1 MISVR
6 LAVFLAI
13 AVVAPAAR
21 AQGNYRSAA
30 LGGRSA
36 LMGDTGVALGTDGAA
51 PFLNPATTV
60 HVESTLAVSVSFLTL
75 DVQHASDWYAPGGDV
90 TRVSGNAIPSTLCFF
105 FDLPRLYTPS
115 DKESKGGSQKLATCF
130 GNTELES
137 FDWVGQG
144 FQSAAPASL
153 ETTSVHWSWQRF
165 VVGPSY
171 AVNLTPELA
180 LGASVL
186 GTFTNFS
193 SFASVGQT
201 AADGSSSSVFED
213 GASGNDFSLSAAF
226 GATLNLSRVTLGA
239 MVQSPDV
246 AVYGHG
252 NTSNYQSSSTAGSGT
267 YFGSGSFHGLEPT
280 RFGLGVG
287 YEWPR
292 GSIEIDG
299 QLALA
304 QPDAVDLDTQGT
316 ILQTPGGSLTPATLQ
331 RATRF
336 QPTVN
341 ASIGTE
347 IFVRPSLSILA
358 GFATDFSAVDGLA
371 QTAILPL
378 RENRLLASFG
388 LGSHTAG
395 GTVII
400 GAQAYYGWGQMLGY
414 AAAPAVAPID
424 FTSTGVLFVLAGAT
438 NLKSIERAVEEVRRL
453 VKPRTQQ
460 KTQEIR

>member
-1 MISVR
+1 MTFRAS
-6 LAVFLAI
+6 
-13 AVVAPAAR
+13 VVAALLLLAPVAR

-51 PFLNPATTV
+51 PFLNPATSI

-75 DVQHASDWYAPGGDV
+75 DFQHASDWYAPGADV
-90 TRVSGNAIPSTLCFF
+90 TRLSGNAIPSTLCFF
-105 FDLPRLYTPS
+105 FDLPRIFHPEDKAS
-115 DKESKGGSQKLATCF
+115 DAGTQKLAACL
-130 GNTELES
+130 GNTELQS
-137 FDWVGQG
+137 FDWTGQG
-144 FQSAAPASL
+144 FQSPSPASL

-171 AVNLTPELA
+171 AIHLTRDLA
-180 LGASVL
+180 LGASLL

-193 SFASVGQT
+193 SFASVGST

-213 GASGNDFSLSAAF
+213 GASGNDFGLSAAF
-226 GATLNLSRVTLGA
+226 GATLHVSRATIGA
-239 MVQSPDV
+239 MVQSPDLSV
-246 AVYGHG
+246 FGHG
-252 NTSNYQSSSTAGSGT
+252 NTSTYQASSAVGSST
-267 YFGSGSFHGLEPT
+267 YFGSGGFHGREPT

-287 YEWPR
+287 YAWPS
-292 GSIEIDG
+292 GTTVELDG

-304 QPDAVDLDTQGT
+304 ESDAVALDTQGT
-316 ILQTPGGSLTPATLQ
+316 RLDTPGGTPTAASLT

-341 ASIGTE
+341 ASVGTE
-347 IFVRPSLSILA
+347 IYVRPSLSVLA

-371 QTAILPL
+371 QTAILPM

-388 LGSHTAG
+388 IGSHTGAG
-395 GTVII
+395 AVII

-424 FTSTGVLFVLAGAT
+424 FTSTGVLFVLAGDT
-438 NLKSIERAVEEVRRL
+438 NLKAIARAVDEVRSL
-453 VKPRTQQ
+453 VTRPGRPK
-460 KTQEIR
+460 